1 MTITITNRARRIGR
15 HAVASRYNSERE
27 RAKYIAGKYDDTA
40 NVIDATNAAQLTMNE
55 LLPTLQICEIALDAD
70 NTAILRV
77 NASMIKQARD
87 TDK

>member
-1 MTITITNRARRIGR
+1 MLTITNRAKRIGR
-15 HAVASRYNSERE
+15 AAVAARYNSERE

-40 NVIDATNAAQLTMNE
+40 NVIDATKAAQLAMNE

-77 NASMIKQARD
+77 NASMIKQAR
-87 TDK
+87 TSE

>member
-1 MTITITNRARRIGR
+1 MTPITNRAMRIGR
-15 HAVASRYNSERE
+15 AAVAARYNSERE

-40 NVIDATNAAQLTMNE
+40 NVRDAMLAAQMAMNE
-55 LLPTLQICEIALDAD
+55 LLPTLQICEIALDAN

-77 NASMIKQARD
+77 NASMIKQARA